1 MRRIALINQKGG
13 AGKTTTVANLGAC
26 LASLG
31 KKVLTVDLDPQAN
44 LSIHLGIKINELK
57 HSVYDLLFWRTR
69 PERVILPTPVEGLHI
84 IPSNINLSRAEIEL
98 VNMPSRKTILK
109 DRLFLTFKKYDYIL
123 IDCAPSLGLLTL
135 NALIAVQEIF
145 IPIQTQFFALQGINR
160 LLETVEIIRKK
171 VNPLLKI
178 TGVIPVMYDTRTN
191 LSHEVLEKIREYFKK
206 EVFKAVI
213 RDNVRL
219 AESPSFG
226 LPITLYSPNSYGAED
241 YMKLARE
248 VLSRDQK

>member
-1 MRRIALINQKGG
+1 MRCIALINQKGG

-26 LASLG
+26 LAILR
-31 KKVLTVDLDPQAN
+31 KKVLVVDLDPQAN
-44 LSIHLGIKINELK
+44 LSIHLGIKIDELK
-57 HSVYDLLFWRTR
+57 HSIYDLLFWKTR
-69 PERVILPTPVEGLHI
+69 PEEVIVSTPVKGLDI

-98 VNMPSRKTILK
+98 VNMPSRKTVLK
-109 DRLFLTFKKYDYIL
+109 DRLFLTFKKYDYVL

-145 IPIQTQFFALQGINR
+145 IPIQTQFFALHGINR
-160 LLETVEIIRKK
+160 LLDTVEIIRKK

-191 LSHEVLEKIREYFKK
+191 LSQEVLERIRQYFKK
-206 EVFKAVI
+206 EVFKTVI
-213 RDNVRL
+213 RENVRL
-219 AESPSFG
+219 AESPGFG
-226 LPITLYSPNSYGAED
+226 LPITLYTPKSYGSED

-248 VLSRDQK
+248 VISRE